1 MQLVNIVLAGIGG
14 QGVLSASDILSEL
27 AFRSGKDIKKSEIH
41 GMSQRGGSVTSDI
54 RIGESVKSPMIPEGE
69 ADFLLVLSEGQAE
82 NNKHKLSQSG
92 VLLNFEDI
100 DVSGLKNK
108 KALNIAV
115 LGLLS
120 TYLDFPE
127 EDWINVIKE
136 AFPEKL
142 QENNLNAF
150 QLGITARK

>member
-150 QLGITARK
+150 HLGITARK